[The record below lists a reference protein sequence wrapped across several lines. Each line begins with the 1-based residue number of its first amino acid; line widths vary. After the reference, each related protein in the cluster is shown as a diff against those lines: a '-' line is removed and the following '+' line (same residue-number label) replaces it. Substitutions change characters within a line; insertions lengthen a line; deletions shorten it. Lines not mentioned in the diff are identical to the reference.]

1 MGDAINPEHYKFG
14 GIETINYIIAKLGIE
29 GAINFCLGNVIKY
42 VSRESHKNGLEDLK
56 KAQWYL
62 NKAVELRDAKK

>member
-1 MGDAINPEHYKFG
+1 MSDAINPEHYKFG